1 MSDRIK
7 TLDLTGCSAGDLSNF
22 TPNRAIPKEES
33 FSDLV
38 EALSKP
44 NPDEIGSVAVTV
56 AETTE
61 IVRGATCVANTV
73 VTLLKKYPV
82 DKTTGI
88 RRVSSLFMDCILGWA
103 FKVHDHGFVRVI
115 DYMGDD
121 SSIVQAARVSYGKGT
136 KTKLKD
142 ASLISYLIENAHTS
156 PLEMVRIKLH
166 IKLPIFVARQ
176 WIRHRMSS
184 VNEYSGRYS
193 VMGCEYYLPDDTDI
207 AGQSDDNKQARGD
220 GLTPEQKKRVIELLT
235 ATCDDSVK
243 TYDELL
249 SEDVGLAREL
259 ARIGLTLNTYTEMY
273 WTIDLHNL
281 INFIRLRL
289 HPHAQKEIRD
299 YAQVIWDIIE
309 GWLPTTAKAAKNFVL
324 DSKRLSGAALT
335 YLQMRI
341 SNGGRPVEKVD
352 GMSRREKDFVD
363 GMFDDYKPT
372 LLQRTV
378 SQTRTIL
385 TKMGFDV

>member
-7 TLDLTGCSAGDLSNF
+7 PLDLSGYNAGDF
-22 TPNRAIPKEES
+22 PNRPPNRIAPKEES
-33 FSDLV
+33 GSDLV
-38 EALSKP
+38 GDLSR
-44 NPDEIGSVAVTV
+44 ATVTI

-61 IVRGATCVANTV
+61 VVRGATQAASDVSA
-73 VTLLKKYPV
+73 LLKKYTV
-82 DKTTGI
+82 DKATEVK
-88 RRVSSLFMDCILGWA
+88 RVTSLFMDCILGWT
-103 FKVHDHGFVRVI
+103 FKIHTHGFVRVI

-136 KTKLKD
+136 KTRLKD

-176 WIRHRMSS
+176 WIRHRTAGL
-184 VNEYSGRYS
+184 NEYSGRYS
-193 VMGCEYYLPDDTDI
+193 VMGCEYYLPDADDI

-220 GLTPEQKKRVIELLT
+220 GLTAEQRERVIELLT

-243 TYDELL
+243 TYEELL

-259 ARIGLTLNTYTEMY
+259 ARIGLTLNTYTELY

-289 HPHAQKEIRD
+289 HSHAQKEIRD
-299 YAQVIWDIIE
+299 YAQVIWDILE
-309 GWLPTTAKAAKNFVL
+309 GWLPITTKAAKNFVL

-341 SNGGRPVEKVD
+341 SNGGKPVEKVD

-363 GMFDDYKPT
+363 GMFGDYKPT
-372 LLQRTV
+372 LLRRTV
-378 SQTRTIL
+378 SQTRMIL
-385 TKMGFDV
+385 TKMGFDL